1 MAVVTIN
8 REIIE
13 KEGWTVGEFILMLCA
28 INKIDL
34 QAAKRLLISKSL
46 MTDHCPQE
54 QYPPLGAAPMEEGVK
69 KFNDIVIKSSPMAN
83 GCPTTDEEL
92 TELAKRLK
100 EIYPKGKKEGQWYW
114 TEGVAL
120 IKRRLQAF
128 FVKYGKFSA
137 EEIIDATERYVQ
149 EKQDQPD
156 MRLLKYFI
164 FREHKTDGEANASSD
179 LLTWIENKGEEER
192 SVDWML
198 NVR

>member
-1 MAVVTIN
+1 MAVLTIN

-100 EIYPKGKKEGQWYW
+100 EIYPKGMKDGKWYW
-114 TEGVAL
+114 SDGVAL

-128 FVKYGKFSA
+128 FVKYGRYPA
-137 EEIIDATERYVQ
+137 EEIIDATQRYVN
-149 EKQDQPD
+149 EKRDQDD

-164 FREHKTDGEANASSD
+164 FRDKKVDGEVVATSD
-179 LLTWIENKGEEER
+179 LLTWIENKGEEGR
-192 SVDWML
+192 SADWMFHM
-198 NVR
+198 